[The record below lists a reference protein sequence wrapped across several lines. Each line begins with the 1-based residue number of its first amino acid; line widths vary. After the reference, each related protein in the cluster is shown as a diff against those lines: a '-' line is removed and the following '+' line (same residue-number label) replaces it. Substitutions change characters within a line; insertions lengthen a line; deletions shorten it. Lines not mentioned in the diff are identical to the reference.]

1 MLEALGLTDQE
12 EAVYGLLVT
21 LGSET
26 AGDLGRRLGMAVTEV
41 EPVMHALEGRGLVA
55 RPVGRPEASGGRWM
69 AAPPAVALRALVNER
84 RHGLEQAELGVAR
97 LTAAFRS
104 DAPASELHELV
115 EIIVGAEAVAQ
126 RFRQI
131 QLGAVRT
138 VDALVTSTPV
148 AVTGEE
154 NDAEETATGRGVRY
168 RVVLERESLEAPG
181 AMATVTWG
189 LGRDTLVRVADRVP
203 TKLLVTDGE
212 AAMVPLLTDGSDP
225 SALFVR
231 ASGLLVP
238 LQALFE
244 AVWEA
249 AVPLRLLD
257 DGRVREQPDGPD
269 ELDLR
274 ILSLLLAGLTDSAVA
289 KALDLGLRTVQ
300 RRVSGLHDRAGVT
313 SRLQLGWEARE
324 RGWVTRP

>member
-1 MLEALGLTDQE
+1 MLEAIGLDEQE

-26 AGDLGRRLGMAVTEV
+26 AGDLGRRLGMPVGEV
-41 EPVMHALEGRGLVA
+41 ETALRALERHGLVA
-55 RPVGRPEASGGRWM
+55 RPVGRPEPSGGRWM

-84 RHGLEQAELGVAR
+84 RHGLEQAEVGVAR
-97 LTAAFRS
+97 LMAAFRS

-181 AMATVTWG
+181 AIATVTWG

-231 ASGLLVP
+231 ASGLLAP

-244 AVWEA
+244 AVWDA
-249 AVPLRLLD
+249 AVPLHLV
-257 DGRVREQPDGPD
+257 DGRVVEQPEGPD

-300 RRVSGLHDRAGVT
+300 RRVSGLLDRAGVT
-313 SRLQLGWEARE
+313 SRLQLGWQARE